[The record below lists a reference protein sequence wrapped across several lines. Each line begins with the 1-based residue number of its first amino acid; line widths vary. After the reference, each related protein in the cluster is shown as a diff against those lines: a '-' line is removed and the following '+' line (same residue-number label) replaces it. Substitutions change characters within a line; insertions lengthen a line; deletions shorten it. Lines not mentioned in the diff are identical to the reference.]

1 MNKLQNR
8 VIEICYENNNG
19 HIASSLSCLG
29 IIEFIYKNFDF
40 NDDVFLLSKGHACP
54 ALFAVLETHGYNPD
68 VSQHHPDIDIKNGVS
83 CTSGSLGHCLPI
95 AIGMALAKKLKGE
108 KGTIH
113 VLLGDGECMEG
124 TTWES
129 ILLQN
134 HLNLDNLKIH
144 IDYNEMQSLKSV
156 DSDMLKALCQI
167 NNKIIVYKT
176 IKNFPHVYHL
186 TTDIYKELIK

>member
-1 MNKLQNR
+1 
-8 VIEICYENNNG
+8 
-19 HIASSLSCLG
+19 
-29 IIEFIYKNFDF
+29 
-40 NDDVFLLSKGHACP
+40 
-54 ALFAVLETHGYNPD
+54 
-68 VSQHHPDIDIKNGVS
+68 
-83 CTSGSLGHCLPI
+83 
-95 AIGMALAKKLKGE
+95 
-108 KGTIH
+108 
-113 VLLGDGECMEG
+113 MEG